1 MSIDGRTSM
10 SLVMLAIFAA
20 MVAVAT
26 TYPEET
32 RLLPLVI
39 GIPGIV
45 LCLVQVMIDAMAAQR
60 ARPDTSL
67 SPSPTAI
74 REVVLLGWFLGF
86 LLAMLCF
93 GFLVAAPVMIFAF
106 LYFDQREPLRLAAI
120 MSAAGFAVL
129 YLVFETLLELILF
142 PGLVTEWLIG

>member
-10 SLVMLAIFAA
+10 SLIMLAIFVT
-20 MVAVAT
+20 MVAVAF

-45 LCLVQVMIDAMAAQR
+45 LCLVQVVVDGMSAHRMRADA
-60 ARPDTSL
+60 SL
-67 SPSPTAI
+67 SPSPGVI

-86 LLAMLCF
+86 LLAVLCF
-93 GFLVAAPVMIFAF
+93 GFLLAGPVMIFAF
-106 LYFDQREPLRLAAI
+106 LYFDQREPLRLSAI

-142 PGLVTEWLIG
+142 RGLVTEWLIG

>member
-1 MSIDGRTSM
+1 MSIDGRTGM
-10 SLVMLAIFAA
+10 SLIMLAIFAG
-20 MVAVAT
+20 MVAVAS

-45 LCLVQVMIDAMAAQR
+45 LCLVQVVIDGMAAKR
-60 ARPDTSL
+60 VAPDTSL
-67 SPSPTAI
+67 SPSPRVI

-86 LLAMLCF
+86 LLAVLCF
-93 GFLVAAPVMIFAF
+93 GFLLAGPVMIFAF

-120 MSAAGFAVL
+120 MAASGFAVL

>member
-1 MSIDGRTSM
+1 MWIDGRTVM

-20 MVAVAT
+20 MVAVAS

-45 LCLVQVMIDAMAAQR
+45 LCLVQVVIDGIAAKR
-60 ARPDTSL
+60 MRPGTAL
-67 SPSPTAI
+67 SPSPRVI

-86 LLAMLCF
+86 LLMVLLF
-93 GFLVAAPVMIFAF
+93 GFLAAAPVMIFAF
-106 LYFDQREPLRLAAI
+106 LYVDQREPLRLAAI

-142 PGLVTEWLIG
+142 RGLVTEWLTG